1 MQSSH
6 KTSMSSLNDDNREDE
21 KEIELLEDA
30 SKITDEQL
38 ARYKE
43 AENFFTEKHL
53 ESLKNGDKKL
63 AEYYRLQAIDSKTMY
78 DNAMSVRKQADELVN
93 KDKRLFT
100 LSGHNPILEAI
111 GEIASYSVEGMSAG
125 GMLGAYGGPEGAAVG
140 AIVGLIGGALYGGYD
155 YIAKDKNKIDRS
167 SYSKP
172 LSADRNENY
181 ANAIKTRQSYKDVRA
196 GQI

>member
-1 MQSSH
+1 
-6 KTSMSSLNDDNREDE
+6 
-21 KEIELLEDA
+21 
-30 SKITDEQL
+30 
-38 ARYKE
+38 
-43 AENFFTEKHL
+43 
-53 ESLKNGDKKL
+53 
-63 AEYYRLQAIDSKTMY
+63 MY
-78 DNAMSVRKQADELVN
+78 DNAVSVRKQADELVN
-93 KDKRLFT
+93 KDKSLFT

-172 LSADRNENY
+172 LSVDRNENY